1 LISVNTRIAI
11 EAALEAGVEVLKI
24 YHSGDFEVETKEDDS
39 PLTKA
44 DKASHQIICS
54 HLEASNI
61 PILSEEGQSIPY
73 ETRKKWEELW
83 ILDPIDGTKEF
94 IKRNGEFTVNIA
106 LVQKGKPTI
115 GVVFA
120 PALGDLYFSEKG
132 VGAFK
137 VKVDLNNY
145 QLDTLLS
152 EALALPLPQEQRPF
166 TIVASRSHLSEETKD
181 YIEKMK
187 QEHGEVKLIS
197 KGSSL
202 KLCMLAEGVADCYPR
217 FAPTMEWDTAAG
229 QAVCEAAGFQVI
241 DWTTNAPMKYNR
253 EHLTNPW
260 FIVN

>member
-1 LISVNTRIAI
+1 MISENTRIAI

-54 HLEASNI
+54 HLDGTHI
-61 PILSEEGQSIPY
+61 PILSEEGKSIPY
-73 ETRKKWEELW
+73 DTRKKWEALW

-94 IKRNGEFTVNIA
+94 IKRNGEFTINIA
-106 LVQKGKPTI
+106 LVENEKPSI
-115 GVVFA
+115 GVVYA
-120 PALGDLYFSEKG
+120 PVLGDLYFSEQG

-137 VKVDLNNY
+137 VKVGVNNE
-145 QLDTLLS
+145 QVDGLIDN
-152 EALALPLPQEQRPF
+152 ALKLPLPQEKHPY

-187 QEHGEVKLIS
+187 QEQGEVQLIS

-202 KLCMLAEGVADCYPR
+202 KLCMLAEGAADCYPR

-229 QAVCEAAGFQVI
+229 QAVCEAAGFQLI
-241 DWTTNAPMKYNR
+241 DWATKTPMKYNR
-253 EHLTNPW
+253 KNLTNAW
-260 FIVN
+260 FIVS